1 MKSFILCLYFIII
14 IITKAEIPPFSI
26 IHVSSLSDL
35 PRASLTIA
43 SFVQNVDDN
52 VIKDYI
58 LIVPKNALNHPLCQT
73 EEQMKSITKF
83 HIKCLDELEVLNAHR
98 RHVGMYIKK
107 PTKDDPASHNTWRLQ
122 MLLKIFTSYYITT
135 EFLITVDSDTLLT
148 QYVKDISWFLPY
160 GKARV
165 AYENRGIHA
174 SWYNASE
181 RLLHAKGCFN
191 EMELSTP
198 MIGVTPAILHTNTLL
213 AVRHRLLRIHGRKAR
228 HPINGVMRATLGA
241 TGASS
246 SWTEY
251 SMYRVMGCLT
261 GDFYSHHSYR
271 LERNQHNN
279 FSLSNIPRLYY
290 GVWSEDQFLKIIQ
303 QNSGSSNSNN
313 NKDHMH
319 SKMHSMI
326 NENLFIILQDEQVKE
341 DTVHMKIFLKKIFC
355 PRIQMIEKQSQ
366 YLRKKIPQC

>member
-1 MKSFILCLYFIII
+1 
-14 IITKAEIPPFSI
+14 
-26 IHVSSLSDL
+26 
-35 PRASLTIA
+35 
-43 SFVQNVDDN
+43 
-52 VIKDYI
+52 

-228 HPINGVMRATLGA
+228 HPINGVM
-241 TGASS
+241 
-246 SWTEY
+246 
-251 SMYRVMGCLT
+251 
-261 GDFYSHHSYR
+261 
-271 LERNQHNN
+271 
-279 FSLSNIPRLYY
+279 
-290 GVWSEDQFLKIIQ
+290 
-303 QNSGSSNSNN
+303 
-313 NKDHMH
+313 
-319 SKMHSMI
+319 
-326 NENLFIILQDEQVKE
+326 
-341 DTVHMKIFLKKIFC
+341 
-355 PRIQMIEKQSQ
+355 
-366 YLRKKIPQC
+366 